1 MMEEKDAK
9 GDRERV
15 DALLDAYRANGL
27 AAVGVE
33 DVRAALEI
41 GQVDELV
48 IAGEPDTIEPTGSG
62 ATSATPPAV
71 DRSDRSMA
79 SEGVSVGPT
88 LEERTAD
95 ELIVK
100 ARQTAATVRIVQDR
114 SLLASVGGVGAFL
127 RFKI

>member
-1 MMEEKDAK
+1 
-9 GDRERV
+9 
-15 DALLDAYRANGL
+15 
-27 AAVGVE
+27 
-33 DVRAALEI
+33 
-41 GQVDELV
+41 
-48 IAGEPDTIEPTGSG
+48 
-62 ATSATPPAV
+62 
-71 DRSDRSMA
+71 MA